1 MGHIR
6 GKGHH
11 RTTASHSPVRALV
24 VVLVIVAVLVGGG
37 WLVVRHM
44 QAAAPVAK
52 PDKAATVTRV
62 DLGNK
67 QAVPEPVVE
76 HHGNSPDC
84 PDTDCISMLVNGDLL
99 FHPNLWKHFA
109 GANTAA
115 TDGTAFDF
123 TPLFETMKPYIQ
135 ASDIAVCEFETPIA
149 KRGGPYTGY
158 PVFNVPPEV
167 ADAAASVGYTAC
179 THATN
184 HSWDQGADGIARLWD
199 TLASKGIAQTGS
211 YKTEEDSTK
220 PLVIDSPTGGGKL
233 GLVTGTVSLNGMTA
247 DHDWQVDRL
256 REAGDPQHQS
266 DIDRAVAKAKAAREQ
281 GADVVA
287 MAMHSVQEYIDYAD
301 SWQVSEA
308 HELADTGAFDV
319 IYGAGCH
326 CAQPIENYNGT
337 WIIYG
342 LGNTVTV
349 SAPASRIV
357 NNQGVTARIQFAGR
371 KGVAGAWRVS
381 RIDWVPTAN
390 MRQGSYQWCPIS
402 SDHPNGTCWSES
414 QDAQVRQRIWNVI
427 YSMGAD
433 KNVVKE
439 WNITDENRP

>member
-1 MGHIR
+1 
-6 GKGHH
+6 
-11 RTTASHSPVRALV
+11 
-24 VVLVIVAVLVGGG
+24 
-37 WLVVRHM
+37 
-44 QAAAPVAK
+44 
-52 PDKAATVTRV
+52 
-62 DLGNK
+62 
-67 QAVPEPVVE
+67 
-76 HHGNSPDC
+76 
-84 PDTDCISMLVNGDLL
+84 
-99 FHPNLWKHFA
+99 
-109 GANTAA
+109 
-115 TDGTAFDF
+115 
-123 TPLFETMKPYIQ
+123 
-135 ASDIAVCEFETPIA
+135 
-149 KRGGPYTGY
+149 
-158 PVFNVPPEV
+158 
-167 ADAAASVGYTAC
+167 
-179 THATN
+179 
-184 HSWDQGADGIARLWD
+184 
-199 TLASKGIAQTGS
+199 
-211 YKTEEDSTK
+211 
-220 PLVIDSPTGGGKL
+220 
-233 GLVTGTVSLNGMTA
+233 MTA

-390 MRQGSYQWCPIS
+390 MRQGAYQWCPIS

-439 WNITDENRP
+439 WNITDENRS

>member
-52 PDKAATVTRV
+52 PEQAATVTRV
-62 DLGNK
+62 DLDNK

-211 YKTEEDSTK
+211 YKNEEDSTK

-439 WNITDENRP
+439 WNITDENRS